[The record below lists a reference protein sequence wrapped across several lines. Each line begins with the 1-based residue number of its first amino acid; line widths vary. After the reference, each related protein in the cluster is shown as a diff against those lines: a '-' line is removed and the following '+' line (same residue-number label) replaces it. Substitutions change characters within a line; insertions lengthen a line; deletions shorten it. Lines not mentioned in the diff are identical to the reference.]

1 MAVKHLYVHIPF
13 CRSRCAYCD
22 FASEPIGPHRRS
34 GRVRLYLAA
43 LRAELGRNAP
53 LLDVPL
59 DTVYLGGGTPSV
71 LPRDELLALVGELAA
86 LLPAPSGGSGGR
98 SAEFTMEANP
108 GNLDTSLLQ
117 GLAEAGV
124 TRLSIGIQSFSAQ
137 LRATLGRAVTQAE
150 IAESLAAIRE
160 ARWREWNLDL
170 VFGIPGQ
177 TRPDVASDLA
187 AALAAAPPH
196 ISLYDLTYS
205 ERYSR
210 LLSSRAASGA
220 GADGESGARTG
231 AGADGESSA
240 GRGAGMAA
248 GTRMAAEAFAEKW
261 YAEAV
266 RTLVDA
272 GYERYEVSNFAL
284 PGHECRH
291 NQAYWLGE
299 DYVGLGASAV
309 STVAGIRRTNPS
321 TVAAYLAGEAPGLE
335 EIGDRTRMFEK
346 AMLGL
351 RTSQGIEEA
360 EVLGVL
366 DMTALQRLRERGCVE
381 RHYGRIRLNPGF
393 LDVSNSI
400 IAALLEPPEAP

>member
-1 MAVKHLYVHIPF
+1 M
-13 CRSRCAYCD
+13 RAY
-22 FASEPIGPHRRS
+22 SEG
-34 GRVRLYLAA
+34 
-43 LRAELGRNAP
+43 
-53 LLDVPL
+53 
-59 DTVYLGGGTPSV
+59 
-71 LPRDELLALVGELAA
+71 LV
-86 LLPAPSGGSGGR
+86 
-98 SAEFTMEANP
+98 
-108 GNLDTSLLQ
+108 
-117 GLAEAGV
+117 EAGV
-124 TRLSIGIQSFSAQ
+124 TRLSMGIQSFSAR
-137 LRATLGRAVTQAE
+137 LRATLGRSVKQAD
-150 IAESLAAIRE
+150 IAESLAVLRE
-160 ARWREWNLDL
+160 VGWVEWNLDL

-177 TRPDVASDLA
+177 TWPDVAADLE

-210 LLSSRAASGA
+210 LLLSRTVRGAEMGA
-220 GADGESGARTG
+220 GA
-231 AGADGESSA
+231 
-240 GRGAGMAA
+240 
-248 GTRMAAEAFAEKW
+248 RMAAEAFAEKW

-321 TVAAYLAGEAPGLE
+321 TVAGYLAGETPGLE
-335 EIGDRTRMFEK
+335 EIDDRTRIFER

-351 RTSQGIEEA
+351 RTSQGIDEA
-360 EVLGVL
+360 EVIGVL
-366 DMTALQRLRERGCVE
+366 DMGALDRLSQQGCVE
-381 RHYGRIRLNPGF
+381 RRYGRIRLNPGF
-393 LDVSNSI
+393 MDVSNSI

>member
-1 MAVKHLYVHIPF
+1 
-13 CRSRCAYCD
+13 
-22 FASEPIGPHRRS
+22 
-34 GRVRLYLAA
+34 
-43 LRAELGRNAP
+43 
-53 LLDVPL
+53 
-59 DTVYLGGGTPSV
+59 
-71 LPRDELLALVGELAA
+71 
-86 LLPAPSGGSGGR
+86 
-98 SAEFTMEANP
+98 MEANP
-108 GNLDTSLLQ
+108 GNLDASLLG

-124 TRLSIGIQSFSAQ
+124 TRLSIGIQSFSARS
-137 LRATLGRAVTQAE
+137 RATLGRAVAQTE
-150 IAESLAAIRE
+150 IAECLGAIRE

-177 TRPDVASDLA
+177 TWPDVAADLA

-220 GADGESGARTG
+220 VASVESGAESSVGKG
-231 AGADGESSA
+231 AGTG
-240 GRGAGMAA
+240 GGIRV
-248 GTRMAAEAFAEKW
+248 AAEAFAEKW

-272 GYERYEVSNFAL
+272 GYDRYEVSNFAL
-284 PGHECRH
+284 PGYECRH
-291 NQAYWLGE
+291 NKAYWLGE

-321 TVAAYLAGEAPGLE
+321 TVAGYLAGEAPGLE
-335 EIGDRTRMFEK
+335 EIDVRTRIFEK

-351 RTSQGIEEA
+351 RTSHGIEEA
-360 EVLGVL
+360 EVVGML
-366 DMTALQRLRERGCVE
+366 DTKALDRLCEQGCVE
-381 RHYGRIRLNPGF
+381 RRYGRIRLNPGF
-393 LDVSNSI
+393 MDVSNNI